1 MPAAAMIPTN
11 LNHSSMKQNFRC
23 SWHVRALLLLCLT
36 FQIPWGGVS
45 AHAAQTAQQNTVR
58 IGNVTNLKELI
69 QQIEAQTSYR
79 VSYQGN
85 LADNIAVKVD
95 RSKHNVEELLAD
107 ALHGTGI
114 SYVIRYNTI
123 ILTQEQPRAEAA
135 QQASQTRR
143 IAGRVID
150 AATKEPIIGATVW
163 VKDSALGTSTD
174 VNGAFDY
181 SFRGHYGYIAVS
193 YIGYQT
199 QEFPVAG
206 IPQTIELSAGNELEE
221 VVVVGYGTQKKAS
234 VVGSI
239 ATVSVNDIRMPT
251 AKISNNLA
259 GQLAGV
265 ISVQRSGE
273 PGASST
279 FWIRGISTFGSSTTP
294 LVLVDGIER
303 DLDLVDI
310 EDIKDFSILKDAAA
324 TAIYGV
330 RGANGVILVTT
341 REGIIGKPQ
350 INIRFEAGMVQPTK
364 VPDMLDAV
372 QFAELWNT
380 AAGSEIYT
388 PEVIRKYRDGSD
400 PDLYPNVDWM
410 DYLYKDLSFNERVNV
425 NVTGG
430 GSTAKYY
437 VSGGFYNENGLFAR
451 DNMKE
456 YNTSVFYRK
465 FNFRSNVEVQ
475 LHKYTKLNINLATT
489 FERKNDPGT
498 SASTI
503 WDYAVKS
510 APNVFPAV
518 YSDGSLPGPGANNG
532 ENPYVLLTQTGY
544 REKFYNTAQSLF
556 SLTQDLGDWVTK
568 GLTVNIKGSFDA
580 KNSNHLARTKTPPQ
594 YMASGRDEQ
603 GNLLLQQMVVGADN
617 LSYAESHSG
626 YRSVYLEASVNWART
641 FGKHDL
647 SALFLYQQSQ
657 RNNVGIDKAQPELA
671 LPYRHQGIAGRITYN
686 YDNRYFIEGNFG
698 YNGSE
703 NFSPGKRF
711 GFFPSVAAGY
721 VLSNEK
727 FFGRLRN
734 VIDLLKLKV
743 SYGIVG
749 NDKIGTGS
757 DVRRFIYNETVVGG
771 NSYNFGTS
779 TQTYAGTRLG
789 DWANPNVGWEEAH
802 KFNVGVDLSLFSKLK
817 VSVDY
822 FKEKREGIFL
832 QRSSIPIYVGLSTK
846 PWVNIGRM
854 RNSGVDASL
863 EYHQPIGQDLHL
875 TVRGNFTYARNMIV
889 DQDEPDWKYLYMN
902 RTGQSRYQSFGLVAA
917 GLFKD
922 EADIDAW
929 PKQTFGDVEPGDIKY
944 LDLNGDGVVDSYDVK
959 PIGYTS
965 IPEIV
970 YGFGF
975 SLQWKAFD
983 FSAFFQGVGHVNF
996 STRTD
1001 QTQGFIA
1008 RNSREANLFSDV
1020 YDNYWT
1026 PERLDAKY
1034 PRLFIGTNNNNNQ
1047 ASTFWMAN
1055 GRYMRL
1061 KNLEI
1066 GYTLPKRIA
1075 RKMAMQN
1082 MRVYLSGVNL
1092 LTFSPFKLWD
1102 PDLQTGAT
1110 NYPNNRIINIGLT
1123 IGF

>member
-1 MPAAAMIPTN
+1 
-11 LNHSSMKQNFRC
+11 MKQFFHC
-23 SWHVRALLLLCLT
+23 SWQVRTLLLLCLT
-36 FQIPWGGVS
+36 LQLPFVEGGGSLTPS
-45 AHAAQTAQQNTVR
+45 ASAQQNTIR
-58 IGNVTNLKELI
+58 IGNVNSLKELI
-69 QQIEAQTSYR
+69 RQIESQTSYR

-85 LADNIAVKVD
+85 LADNIPVKVD
-95 RSKHNVEELLAD
+95 PSKHNVEELLAD
-107 ALHGTGI
+107 ALRGTGI
-114 SYVIRYNTI
+114 SYVIRYNNI
-123 ILTQEQPRAEAA
+123 ILKQEQSHEEAA
-135 QQASQTRR
+135 KNADQTIR
-143 IAGRVID
+143 ISGRVID
-150 AATKEPIIGATVW
+150 AKTKEPVIGATVW
-163 VKDSALGTSTD
+163 IKDSALGTTTD
-174 VNGAFDY
+174 VNGQFDY
-181 SFRGHYGYIAVS
+181 SFSGHFGYVAIS
-193 YIGYQT
+193 FIGYET
-199 QEFPVAG
+199 QEFPVASL
-206 IPQTIELSAGNELEE
+206 PKTIEMSAGAELEE
-221 VVVVGYGTQKKAS
+221 VVVVGYGSQKKAS

-303 DLDLVDI
+303 DLDLVDV

-341 REGIIGKPQ
+341 REGMIGKPQ
-350 INIRFEAGMVQPTK
+350 INVRFEAGMVQPTK

-372 QFAELWNT
+372 QFAELWNV
-380 AAGSEIYT
+380 AAGREIYS
-388 PEVIRKYRDGSD
+388 PDMIRKYRDGSD
-400 PDLYPNVDWM
+400 PDLYPNVNWI
-410 DYLYKDLSFNERVNV
+410 DYLYKDLSSNERVNV
-425 NVTGG
+425 NVSGG

-437 VSGGFYNENGLFAR
+437 ISGGFYNENGLFAR

-456 YNTSVFYRK
+456 YNTSVFYRR

-489 FERKNDPGT
+489 FERKNEPGT
-498 SASTI
+498 AASKI

-518 YSDGSLPGPGANNG
+518 YSDGTLAGPGANNG

-556 SLTQDLGDWVTK
+556 TLTQDLGDWVTK
-568 GLTVNIKGSFDA
+568 GLTVTVKGSFDA
-580 KNSNHLARTKTPPQ
+580 KNYNHLARTKTPPQ
-594 YMASGRDEQ
+594 FMASGRDDQ
-603 GNLLLQQMVVGADN
+603 GNLMLDQTVIGTEELTFTQ
-617 LSYAESHSG
+617 SHNG

-657 RNNVGIDKAQPELA
+657 RNDVGIDTSQPELA

-711 GFFPSVAAGY
+711 GFFPSIAAGY
-721 VLSNEK
+721 VISNEE
-727 FFGRLRN
+727 FFKPLLN
-734 VIDLLKLKV
+734 VVDLVKIKA

-749 NDKIGTGS
+749 NDKIGTG
-757 DVRRFIYNETVVGG
+757 DTVRRFIYNGTVNTGS
-771 NSYNFGTS
+771 SYYFGINPIDS
-779 TQTYAGTRLG
+779 FASLQLG
-789 DWANPNVGWEEAH
+789 DWPNPDVGWEEAH
-802 KFNVGVDLSLFSKLK
+802 KLNIGVDLSFFNKLK
-817 VSVDY
+817 ISADY
-822 FKEKREGIFL
+822 FRENRKGIFL
-832 QRSSIPIYVGLSTK
+832 QRQSIPVYVGLSTQ

-863 EYHQPIGQDLHL
+863 EYHQPIGSDLHL
-875 TVRGNFTYARNMIV
+875 TVRGNFTYARNVIL
-889 DQDEPDWKYLYMN
+889 DQDQPDYKYLYMN
-902 RTGQSRYQSFGLVAA
+902 RTGQSRYQTFGLVAA

-922 EADIDAW
+922 QADIDSW
-929 PKQTFGDVEPGDIKY
+929 PEQTFGEVAPGDIKY
-944 LDLNGDGVVDSYDVK
+944 LDLNGDGVVDSYDTK
-959 PIGYTS
+959 PIGYTNV
-965 IPEIV
+965 PEIV

-975 SLQWKAFD
+975 SLQWKSFD
-983 FSAFFQGVGHVNF
+983 FSAFFQGVGHVSF
-996 STRTD
+996 STLTD
-1001 QTQGFIA
+1001 QTLGFNA
-1008 RNSREANLFSDV
+1008 RNSREANIFADV

-1026 PERLDAKY
+1026 PDRLDAKY
-1034 PRLFIGTNNNNNQ
+1034 PRLYIGTNNNNNQ

-1055 GRYMRL
+1055 GSYMRL

-1066 GYTLPKRIA
+1066 GYTLPKRIST
-1075 RKMAMQN
+1075 KLAMQN
-1082 MRVYLSGVNL
+1082 LRVYLSGVNL
-1092 LTFSPFKLWD
+1092 LTFTSFKLWD

>member
-1 MPAAAMIPTN
+1 
-11 LNHSSMKQNFRC
+11 MKQNFRG

-36 FQIPWGGVS
+36 FQIPWGGELS
-45 AHAAQTAQQNTVR
+45 HAAQTAQQNTIR

-69 QQIEAQTSYR
+69 RQIEAQTSYK

-85 LADNIAVKVD
+85 LADNITIKAD
-95 RSKHNVEELLAD
+95 PSKHNVEELLAD
-107 ALHGTGI
+107 ALRGTGI

-135 QQASQTRR
+135 QQASQTRH

-150 AATKEPIIGATVW
+150 AETKEPIIGATVW
-163 VKDSALGTSTD
+163 VKDSALGTNTNVD
-174 VNGAFDY
+174 GAFDY
-181 SFRGHYGYIAVS
+181 TFTGHYGYIAVS

-199 QEFPVAG
+199 QEFPVTNL
-206 IPQTIELSAGNELEE
+206 PKVIELSAGNELDE

-239 ATVSVNDIRMPT
+239 ASVSVNDIRMPT

-330 RGANGVILVTT
+330 RGANGVILITT
-341 REGIIGKPQ
+341 REGIVGKPQ

-372 QFAELWNT
+372 QFAELWNA
-380 AAGSEIYT
+380 AAGSEVYT
-388 PEVIRKYRDGSD
+388 PEVIQKYRDGSD
-400 PDLYPNVDWM
+400 PDLYPNVDWV

-430 GSTAKYY
+430 ASTAKYY
-437 VSGGFYNENGLFAR
+437 ISGGFYNEDGLFAR

-475 LHKYTKLNINLATT
+475 LHKYTKLNVNLATT
-489 FERKNDPGT
+489 FERKNEPGT
-498 SASTI
+498 ASSTI
-503 WDYAVKS
+503 WNYAVKS

-518 YSDGSLPGPGANNG
+518 YSNGLLPGPGANNG

-568 GLTVNIKGSFDA
+568 GLTVTVKGSFDA
-580 KNSNHLARTKTPPQ
+580 KNYNHLARTKTPPQ
-594 YMASGRDEQ
+594 YMASGRDEF
-603 GNLLLQQMVVGADN
+603 GDLILQQTVVGTDN
-617 LSYAESHSG
+617 LTYAESHSG
-626 YRSVYLEASVNWART
+626 YRSVYLEASVNWARS

-657 RNNVGIDKAQPELA
+657 RNDVGIDKSEPELA
-671 LPYRHQGIAGRITYN
+671 LPYRHQGIAGRITYS

-721 VLSNEK
+721 VISNEK
-727 FFGRLRN
+727 FFEPVRG
-734 VIDLLKLKV
+734 VIDLLKIKA

-749 NDKIGTGS
+749 NDKIGTG
-757 DVRRFIYNETVVGG
+757 DNVRRFIYNGTV
-771 NSYNFGTS
+771 NSGSSYYFGTRPHS
-779 TQTYAGTRLG
+779 SSSIQMG
-789 DWANPNVGWEEAH
+789 DWPNPNVGWEEAH
-802 KFNVGVDLSLFSKLK
+802 KLNVGVDLSLFSKLK
-817 VSVDY
+817 ISADY

-832 QRSSIPIYVGLSTK
+832 QRQSIPVYVGLSTQ
-846 PWVNIGRM
+846 PWVNIGKM

-863 EYHQPIGQDLHL
+863 EYHQTIGQDLHL

-889 DQDEPDWKYLYMN
+889 DQDQPDYKYLYMN
-902 RTGQSRYQSFGLVAA
+902 RTGQARYQTFGLVAA
-917 GLFKD
+917 GLFRD
-922 EADIDAW
+922 QADIDAW
-929 PKQTFGDVEPGDIKY
+929 PKQSFGDVEPGDIKY

-983 FSAFFQGVGHVNF
+983 FSAFFQGVGHVSF
-996 STRTD
+996 STLTD
-1001 QTQGFIA
+1001 QTLGFNA

-1034 PRLFIGTNNNNNQ
+1034 PRLYIGTNNNNNQ
-1047 ASTFWMAN
+1047 TSTFWMAN

-1066 GYTLPKRIA
+1066 GYTLPKRISQ
-1075 RKMAMQN
+1075 KMAMQN

-1092 LTFSPFKLWD
+1092 FTFSPFKLWD